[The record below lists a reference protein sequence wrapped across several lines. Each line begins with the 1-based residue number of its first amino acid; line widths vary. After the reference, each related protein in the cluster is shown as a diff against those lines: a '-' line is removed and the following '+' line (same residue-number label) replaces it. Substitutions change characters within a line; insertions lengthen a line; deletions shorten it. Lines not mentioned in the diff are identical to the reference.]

1 VGAGR
6 AGYDAFWSG
15 FASFFERAAPAVRA
29 EFAVF
34 RGLMELDPAQ
44 RDVRPL
50 PAVPLVV
57 LVAAKYL
64 PPPPIMTLPYDPQ
77 VHFEVDVRH
86 RIRLPRR
93 GRRPPRA
100 GRCWCRTTRPT
111 PCQGKTRR

>member
-1 VGAGR
+1 
-6 AGYDAFWSG
+6 
-15 FASFFERAAPAVRA
+15 
-29 EFAVF
+29 
-34 RGLMELDPAQ
+34 MELDPAQ

-86 RIRLPRR
+86 RIRLLQAWAMASPRGTLLVSNHTTHAVPR
-93 GRRPPRA
+93 EDPALIVWAVRRVLGEA
-100 GRCWCRTTRPT
+100 GRP
-111 PCQGKTRR
+111 